1 MTDLKKFNVDKGF
14 PLIIISPL
22 DWGLGH
28 TTRCIPIIRE
38 LLNLSCNVVIACN
51 EKQKKILKHE
61 FPTVVFKY
69 LPGYEIRYATSRW
82 RTILSLITQVPKI
95 RRSIKAEHLWLQK
108 FISENNVAAIIS
120 DNRYGFYSEKIP
132 SVIITHQL
140 NLKTGLG
147 NKLDKLASG
156 RIQSYLRNFDQCW
169 IPDNEAPFDIAGI
182 LSDSSLLYKNI
193 KESSESETNKKLPS
207 EFGINKEQPSRFT
220 SYNTKPSIHYLGPIS
235 RLNQGLSSISR
246 SSRPISPTPS
256 SESIS
261 ASGSESKSS
270 GTIDEGEIPLVIL
283 SGPEP
288 QRSILEKKI
297 IRQASHYKQSCI
309 LIRGLPN
316 SKKDISTQYIQAI
329 NYADT
334 NSLSRYLRQA
344 SIVIC
349 RAGYSSVMDMGKL
362 KKKMILIPTPG
373 QGEQEYLGTYLMS
386 KNIALSYCQEIFD
399 LAAALKDAVN
409 FNFQPISSDHQDLMG
424 TIRKFVQ
431 SLK

>member
-1 MTDLKKFNVDKGF
+1 MTDFKKFNVDKGF

-38 LLNLSCNVVIACN
+38 LLNLSCNVVVACN
-51 EKQKKILKHE
+51 EKQKKILKNE

-69 LPGYEIRYATSRW
+69 LQGYEIRYSTSRW
-82 RTILSLITQVPKI
+82 RTILSLIRQLPKI
-95 RRSIKAEHLWLQK
+95 RKAIKEEHLWLEK
-108 FISENNVAAIIS
+108 FIAENNVTAIIS
-120 DNRYGFYSEKIP
+120 DNRYGFYSEKIH

-140 NLKTGLG
+140 NLQTGLG
-147 NKLDKLASG
+147 KKINKLASG
-156 RIQSYLRNFDQCW
+156 RIQNYLQKFDQCW
-169 IPDNEAPFDIAGI
+169 IPDNEAPYDIAGI
-182 LSDSSLLYKNI
+182 LSDSSLLAKH
-193 KESSESETNKKLPS
+193 KKP
-207 EFGINKEQPSRFT
+207 FIQ
-220 SYNTKPSIHYLGPIS
+220 YLGPIS
-235 RLNQGLSSISR
+235 RLTSGLGSISR
-246 SSRPISPTPS
+246 SPGFG
-256 SESIS
+256 SI
-261 ASGSESKSS
+261 SKSS
-270 GTIDEGEIPLVIL
+270 GPGVTSQPSGPVVASQPSGPGVTSQPSGMISAPGPESANPGSVKEGELPLVIL

-297 IRQASHYKQSCI
+297 IRQAAYYKQSCI

-316 SKKDISTQYIQAI
+316 STKDISSQFVQAI

-334 NSLSRYLRQA
+334 NGLSRYSRQS

-386 KNIALSYCQEIFD
+386 KNIALSYSQENFD
-399 LAAALKDAVN
+399 LAVALKEAAD
-409 FNFQPISSDHQDLMG
+409 FHFQSISFDHHDLTG
-424 TIRKFVQ
+424 TIRGFLQ
-431 SLK
+431 SIK